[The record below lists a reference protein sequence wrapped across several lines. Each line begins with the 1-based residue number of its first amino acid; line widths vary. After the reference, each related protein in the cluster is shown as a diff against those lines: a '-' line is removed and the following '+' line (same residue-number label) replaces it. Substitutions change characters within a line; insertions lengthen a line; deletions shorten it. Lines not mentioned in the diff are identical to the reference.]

1 MIMFCPKCGKS
12 DQQVNS
18 YCRQCG
24 SFLPDFENLKKKETP
39 PEEHLKANSFLN
51 LLTAIVSLTLAIILY
66 SMFLGKADTPIIIY
80 VVAGFLTAMTAWQ
93 VQTFWRTILLKKHF
107 KRNQPNLEA
116 VPETKQNQP
125 TLKPEVTAKLL
136 NEPDFTDSIPA
147 SVVEN
152 TTRSLTKHPRS

>member
-1 MIMFCPKCGKS
+1 MNMFCPKCGKS

-24 SFLPDFENLKKKETP
+24 NFLPDFENLKKKETP
-39 PEEHLKANSFLN
+39 PEVHLKANSFLN
-51 LLTAIVSLTLAIILY
+51 LLTALVSLTLAIILY
-66 SMFLGKADTPIIIY
+66 SMFLGKADTPVIIY

-107 KRNQPNLEA
+107 KNNKPNI
-116 VPETKQNQP
+116 ETESETTSNKVE
-125 TLKPEVTAKLL
+125 LKPQSTAKLL
-136 NEPDFTDSIPA
+136 NEPDFSDSIPA

-152 TTRSLTKHPRS
+152 TTRNLTKQPRS